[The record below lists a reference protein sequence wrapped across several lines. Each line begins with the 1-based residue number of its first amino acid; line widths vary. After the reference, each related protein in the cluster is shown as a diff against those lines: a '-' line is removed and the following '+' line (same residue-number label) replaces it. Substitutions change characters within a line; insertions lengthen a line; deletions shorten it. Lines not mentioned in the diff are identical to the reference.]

1 MMSSDIDED
10 VVLTDKEVFDAAVHA
25 AWEAEGY
32 VTASGEK
39 DKAKLA
45 DALYAEVHNAV
56 VKSRPE
62 RPAKAITRG
71 TLVASVFPTMPGPDD
86 WVNEPDPDLAE
97 EVFKTISAT
106 VWDMLGTDRSKPVQR
121 LLGERTS
128 PRVVLCRY
136 KLGSD
141 RIDAVYVTRSK
152 ECVREDLLGAYG
164 AKLRRASAQ
173 MSAVTEMAI
182 ERVPEHGKA
191 FARVF
196 DEHSKG
202 ALEAGNSALKLALL
216 TTNGGNGDVVE
227 EPYPAD
233 SDDE

>member
-1 MMSSDIDED
+1 MSDVEED
-10 VVLTDKEVFDAAVHA
+10 VVLTDKQALDAAVHA
-25 AWEAEGY
+25 AWSSEGY

-45 DALYAEVHNAV
+45 DALYAEVHDAV

-71 TLVASVFPTMPGPDD
+71 TLVASVFPTLPGPDE

-121 LLGERTS
+121 LIGERTS
-128 PRVVLCRY
+128 PRQLLCRY

-141 RIDAVYVTRSK
+141 RVDAVYVTRNK
-152 ECVREDLLGAYG
+152 ECIKEDLQGSYG

-182 ERVPEHGKA
+182 ERVPEHGRA

-202 ALEAGNSALKLALL
+202 ALEAGNSQLKLALL
-216 TTNGGNGDVVE
+216 TTNGSNGEAVE

-233 SDDE
+233 DDDAGE